1 MIAVA
6 GILRRV
12 LLGAHHDTLRMT
24 ISSPTATQPRR
35 FSGHVMLF
43 NVRMWIHRHNLCRDA
58 LRRHQLRTNLC
69 QRWLNLFIDETC
81 VSLSAG
87 TAQCFALQ
95 VEDEQE
101 RQRNLKEE
109 NTNLIN
115 GKVRHWHDLQTWW
128 SEQKSW
134 LSLLRNKGGKTV
146 FSHKE
151 LFPELD
157 QPKFHRSF

>member
-43 NVRMWIHRHNLCRDA
+43 NVRTWIHRHNLCRDA

-115 GKVRHWHDLQTWW
+115 GKVRHWHDLQT
-128 SEQKSW
+128 
-134 LSLLRNKGGKTV
+134 
-146 FSHKE
+146 
-151 LFPELD
+151 
-157 QPKFHRSF
+157 